1 MKKRN
6 IFLIVVVIA
15 IISVIVFF
23 IYDYNYIQS
32 TTFDIDSLIDINN
45 EQDIFNKRNSLIDF
59 IWTGKEFPHGKIPDI
74 IENNILDPKYN
85 DLSNLK
91 QINKFEIIMDYKI
104 NSIAYHFIPVES
116 NNVLIIYHQGHLG
129 DFINGKKTIQ
139 FFLNEGYSVIAFS
152 MPLMGMNEQPIIVL
166 SNSNSKQFQSHDQ
179 LHLLESDNL
188 SPIKFFVEPI
198 ALTLNYFDEKY
209 DYNSYNMIGISGGGW
224 VTVLYSAIDDRI
236 LESYSVAGSYPLFL
250 RDTRD
255 IGDYE
260 QKIPELYQIANYLE
274 LYILSSYGDNRK
286 LIQIFNE
293 KDPCCFSGKKIST
306 YQDNIIKKLNKLGN
320 GTFDIVLDDTHEEH
334 KISEHALNIIHDMM
348 N

>member
-1 MKKRN
+1 MKTTN
-6 IFLIVVVIA
+6 VLLIVVVIA
-15 IISVIVFF
+15 IISIIAFF
-23 IYDYNYIQS
+23 INNYNNIQPS
-32 TTFDIDSLIDINN
+32 TLDVDSLIKINN
-45 EQDIFNKRNSLIDF
+45 EQDIFNKKNSLIDF
-59 IWTGKEFPHGKIPDI
+59 IWSGKEFPYGKMPDI
-74 IENNILDPKYN
+74 IENNILDSRYN
-85 DLSNLK
+85 DMNNLK

-104 NSIAYHFIPVES
+104 NSVAYHFIPVKS
-116 NNVLIIYHQGHLG
+116 NNNLIIYHQGHAG

-139 FFLNEGYSVIAFS
+139 FFLNGEYSVIAFS
-152 MPLMGMNEQPIIVL
+152 LPLMGMNEQPIIAL
-166 SNSNSKQFQSHDQ
+166 SGSDSEQLQSHDQ
-179 LHLLESDNL
+179 FYLLESDSI

-198 ALTLNYFDEKY
+198 TIVLNYFDEKY

-250 RDTRD
+250 RDDRD

-260 QKIPELYQIANYLE
+260 QKVPELYQIANYLE
-274 LYILSSYGDNRK
+274 LYILSSYGDHRK

-293 KDPCCFSGKKIST
+293 KDPCCFSGKKISK

-320 GTFDIVLDDTHEEH
+320 GTFDIVLDDTHKEH
-334 KISEHALNIIHDMM
+334 KISTHALNIINDMM